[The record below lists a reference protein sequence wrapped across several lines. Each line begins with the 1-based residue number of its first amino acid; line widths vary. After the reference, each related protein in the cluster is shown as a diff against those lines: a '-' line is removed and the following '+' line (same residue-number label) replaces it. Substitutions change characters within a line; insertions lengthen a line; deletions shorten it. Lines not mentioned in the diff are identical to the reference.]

1 VEDAINASKLTL
13 AKQEIEW
20 IEMLA
25 ERTGINTRGSWEKP
39 MM

>member
-25 ERTGINTRGSWEKP
+25 EKPGATRGSWEKP